1 VAGHLDAVQGR
12 RVSGTAPRDRRRGL
26 LGVVLTLP
34 GAAWLAVFFLVPL
47 YVVVSIS
54 TGTVDPVFRSVV
66 PAWNPADWRGDQ
78 FGYVLSRLTGPD
90 GFFGPVMVRTV
101 VYVLL
106 AVAGCLVIAYPVAWF
121 VARHSGRRRGLVLAL
136 IVAPFWIS
144 YMMRMLAWVNLLA
157 DDGLVNRML
166 GGAGLV
172 ADPVTFLSGR
182 PTTVVL
188 GLVYGYVPYMI
199 LPMYAALDRI
209 SPALLEAARDLGAGR
224 FETFRRVV
232 LPMSVPGVLAG
243 LVLVALPMTG
253 DYFTNDLLS
262 ASPSTAMLGNLI
274 NTSVANPSQAGQA
287 GALVLILVLAMAAPM
302 LLYVRSSVR
311 SDLAS

>member
-1 VAGHLDAVQGR
+1 M
-12 RVSGTAPRDRRRGL
+12 SGTAPRDRRRGL
-26 LGVVLTLP
+26 LGVALTLP

-106 AVAGCLVIAYPVAWF
+106 AVAGCLVVAYPVAWF

-157 DDGLVNRML
+157 DDGLVNRLL

>member
-1 VAGHLDAVQGR
+1 M
-12 RVSGTAPRDRRRGL
+12 SGTAPRDRRRGL

-136 IVAPFWIS
+136 IVALVVTWVS
-144 YMMRMLAWVNLLA
+144 GLDYARLAPRLL
-157 DDGLVNRML
+157 R
-166 GGAGLV
+166 
-172 ADPVTFLSGR
+172 
-182 PTTVVL
+182 
-188 GLVYGYVPYMI
+188 
-199 LPMYAALDRI
+199 
-209 SPALLEAARDLGAGR
+209 SPA
-224 FETFRRVV
+224 
-232 LPMSVPGVLAG
+232 
-243 LVLVALPMTG
+243 
-253 DYFTNDLLS
+253 
-262 ASPSTAMLGNLI
+262 
-274 NTSVANPSQAGQA
+274 
-287 GALVLILVLAMAAPM
+287 
-302 LLYVRSSVR
+302 
-311 SDLAS
+311 